1 MLHPQNDDRIQS
13 TDSVASLTLCISFSS
28 LARVIAV
35 SRGSWNLMASAG
47 NTLVLE

>member
-1 MLHPQNDDRIQS
+1 MIQQQQQQQQKHF
-13 TDSVASLTLCISFSS
+13 TPCISFSS

-35 SRGSWNLMASAG
+35 SRGSWNLMAIAG